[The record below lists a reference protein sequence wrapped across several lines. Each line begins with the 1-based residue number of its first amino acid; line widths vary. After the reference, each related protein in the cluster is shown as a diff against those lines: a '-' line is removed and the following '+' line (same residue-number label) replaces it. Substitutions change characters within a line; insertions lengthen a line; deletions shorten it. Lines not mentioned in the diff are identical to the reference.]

1 MLTFCKHMQ
10 YWLFVACFLA
20 QDKLHL
26 FAWLCPDLC
35 TSGFHLSISLA
46 VVKFVRSAWF
56 DVSITFKNNHNMF
69 VYNDQYTRQM
79 YLYYVIE
86 SGKDAH
92 FITNYIIKGLVMH
105 GMLYI
110 ADYNSDTGWHFCHV
124 IVCVALVPYSL
135 SLHSLFAIFDS
146 LNLSI
151 SLFIIES
158 ILSLIINCVDYLF
171 HVFLWRYW
179 YIIELEID
187 KRQTEQRNL
196 WRKEQLQMRN

>member
-1 MLTFCKHMQ
+1 M
-10 YWLFVACFLA
+10 
-20 QDKLHL
+20 
-26 FAWLCPDLC
+26 
-35 TSGFHLSISLA
+35 
-46 VVKFVRSAWF
+46 
-56 DVSITFKNNHNMF
+56 
-69 VYNDQYTRQM
+69 RQM
-79 YLYYVIE
+79 YLYYIVE
-86 SGKDAH
+86 TGKDVH

-110 ADYNSDTGWHFCHV
+110 ADYNSDTGWYFCHM

-187 KRQTEQRNL
+187 KRQIEQRKL

>member
-1 MLTFCKHMQ
+1 
-10 YWLFVACFLA
+10 
-20 QDKLHL
+20 
-26 FAWLCPDLC
+26 
-35 TSGFHLSISLA
+35 
-46 VVKFVRSAWF
+46 
-56 DVSITFKNNHNMF
+56 MF

-110 ADYNSDTGWHFCHV
+110 ADYNSDTGWYFCHM

-151 SLFIIES
+151 SLFIIDS

-171 HVFLWRYW
+171 HVFL
-179 YIIELEID
+179 
-187 KRQTEQRNL
+187 
-196 WRKEQLQMRN
+196 